1 MQRQKKMG
9 FSPWGLL
16 SFPKE
21 KHPIH
26 GATKNPMTPTRLA
39 TILTALVL
47 TIPVPAQTLPE
58 VLHQMD
64 AASTRFHSAQADFR
78 WDLYERVVKQ
88 TTTQNGSIYFI
99 KNGSTTQMGAKID
112 PPYAKFLEYKSGTL
126 RLFDPGADHLT
137 VLHAGANQQQ
147 YESFLTLGFGGG
159 GTNLAKSWT
168 ITLQGHETLNDGS
181 ASVDTVKLNL
191 VPKDPKVAENVTHIT
206 IWVDLKRGI
215 SLKQQFFL
223 PSDDQKT
230 ATYTHIRYNQ
240 KVNTGPYAIKT
251 DKKTTVD
258 NR

>member
-1 MQRQKKMG
+1 
-9 FSPWGLL
+9 
-16 SFPKE
+16 
-21 KHPIH
+21 
-26 GATKNPMTPTRLA
+26 MTPTTRLA
-39 TILTALVL
+39 IVLATVALV
-47 TIPVPAQTLPE
+47 IPAKSQSLPE

-78 WDLYERVVKQ
+78 WDLYERVVRQ
-88 TTTQNGSIYFI
+88 TTTQNGSIYFE
-99 KNGSTTQMGAKID
+99 KNGSSTQMGAKIE
-112 PPYAKFLEYKSGTL
+112 PPYTKFLEYKNGTL

-147 YESFLTLGFGGG
+147 YESFLTLGFGGS
-159 GTNLAKSWT
+159 GTALAKSWN
-168 ITLQGHETLNDGS
+168 ITLQGHETLNDDSGPID
-181 ASVDTVKLNL
+181 AVKLDL

-223 PSDDQKT
+223 PSEDQKT

-240 KVNTGPYAIKT
+240 KVNTASYAIKT
-251 DKKTTVD
+251 DKKTTID

>member
-1 MQRQKKMG
+1 
-9 FSPWGLL
+9 
-16 SFPKE
+16 
-21 KHPIH
+21 
-26 GATKNPMTPTRLA
+26 MTPTTRLA
-39 TILTALVL
+39 IVLATVALV
-47 TIPVPAQTLPE
+47 IPAKSQSLPE

-78 WDLYERVVKQ
+78 WDLYERVVRQ
-88 TTTQNGSIYFI
+88 TTTQNGSIYFE
-99 KNGSTTQMGAKID
+99 KNGSSTQMGAKIE
-112 PPYAKFLEYKSGTL
+112 PPYTKFLEYKNGTL

-147 YESFLTLGFGGG
+147 YESFLTLGFGGS
-159 GTNLAKSWT
+159 GTALAKSWN

-181 ASVDTVKLNL
+181 GPIDAVKLDL

-223 PSDDQKT
+223 PSEDQKT

-240 KVNTGPYAIKT
+240 KVNTASYAIKT
-251 DKKTTVD
+251 DKKTTID

>member
-1 MQRQKKMG
+1 
-9 FSPWGLL
+9 
-16 SFPKE
+16 
-21 KHPIH
+21 
-26 GATKNPMTPTRLA
+26 MTPTTRLA
-39 TILTALVL
+39 TVLAAVALV
-47 TIPVPAQTLPE
+47 IPAKSQALPE

-78 WDLYERVVKQ
+78 WDLYERVVRQ
-88 TTTQNGSIYFI
+88 TTTQNGSIYFE
-99 KNGSTTQMGAKID
+99 KNGSSTQMGAKIE
-112 PPYAKFLEYKSGTL
+112 PPYTKFLEYKNGTL

-147 YESFLTLGFGGG
+147 YESFLTLGFGGS
-159 GTNLAKSWT
+159 GTALAKSWN

-181 ASVDTVKLNL
+181 GPIDAVKLDL

-223 PSDDQKT
+223 PSEDQKT

-240 KVNTGPYAIKT
+240 KVNTASYAIKT
-251 DKKTTVD
+251 DKKTTID

>member
-1 MQRQKKMG
+1 MPLT
-9 FSPWGLL
+9 S
-16 SFPKE
+16 
-21 KHPIH
+21 
-26 GATKNPMTPTRLA
+26 RLA
-39 TILTALVL
+39 VAIAALAL
-47 TIPVPAQTLPE
+47 AIPAHAQTLPE

-88 TTTQNGSIYFI
+88 TTTQNGSIYFV
-99 KNGSTTQMGAKID
+99 KTGATTQMGAKID
-112 PPYAKFLEYKSGTL
+112 PPYAKFLEYKNGTL

-137 VLHAGANQQQ
+137 ILHAGANQQQ
-147 YESFLTLGFGGG
+147 YESFLTLGFGGS
-159 GTNLAKSWT
+159 GTDLAKSWN

-181 ASVDTVKLNL
+181 GPVETVKLDL
-191 VPKDPKVAENVTHIT
+191 VPKDPKVLENVTHIT

-223 PSDDQKT
+223 PSEDEKT

-240 KVNTGPYAIKT
+240 KVNTGPYNIKT
-251 DKKTTVD
+251 DKKTTID

>member
-1 MQRQKKMG
+1 
-9 FSPWGLL
+9 
-16 SFPKE
+16 
-21 KHPIH
+21 
-26 GATKNPMTPTRLA
+26 MTPTTRLA
-39 TILTALVL
+39 TVLAAVALV
-47 TIPVPAQTLPE
+47 IPAKSQALPE

-64 AASTRFHSAQADFR
+64 AASTRFRSAQADFR
-78 WDLYERVVKQ
+78 WDLYERVVRQ
-88 TTTQNGSIYFI
+88 TTTQNGSIYFE
-99 KNGSTTQMGAKID
+99 KNGSSTQMGAKIE
-112 PPYAKFLEYKSGTL
+112 PPYTKFLEYKNGTL

-147 YESFLTLGFGGG
+147 YESFLTLGFGGS
-159 GTNLAKSWT
+159 GTALAKSWN

-181 ASVDTVKLNL
+181 GPIDAVKLDL

-223 PSDDQKT
+223 PSEDQKT

-240 KVNTGPYAIKT
+240 KVNTASYAIKT
-251 DKKTTVD
+251 DKKTTID